1 MWVTM
6 KKIYLILVLMTCA
19 FPGISAAADIPITTD
34 RRIQTYVYSENEV
47 FKLVIHY
54 GYQTSI
60 EFATGEQ
67 VQTISMGDNFAWKIT
82 PSGSRLFVKPLQEN
96 VHTNMTIITN
106 IRTYQFDLFSKA
118 ATDLDD
124 NELVYVLRFFYPVAD
139 SPNSSQ

>member
-1 MWVTM
+1 MIN
-6 KKIYLILVLMTCA
+6 KLYLTLLITFALLTNA
-19 FPGISAAADIPITTD
+19 SFATDFPITTD

-60 EFATGEQ
+60 EFAIGEQ
-67 VQTISMGDNFAWKIT
+67 VKTISMGDNFAWKIT
-82 PSGSRLFVKPLQEN
+82 PSGNRLFVKPLQEN

-106 IRTYQFDLFSKA
+106 MRTYHFDLFSKA

-124 NELVYVLRFFYPVAD
+124 NELVYVLRFFYPTPPA
-139 SPNSSQ
+139 STANQ